1 MVAAAQGMLKTVE
14 NRDELRQGLALVQ
27 PVADRLPARSDL
39 QLLAGEI
46 AYRSGLWTT
55 GADYFRRST
64 PERLGPSDPT
74 QRFYYAVCLYESGDR
89 AGAAAVAAT
98 GLEKLQRP
106 PFVEGYLAKI
116 RAAAP

>member
-1 MVAAAQGMLKTVE
+1 MVATAQGLLKTVE
-14 NRDELRQGLALVQ
+14 NRDELRHGLALVQ
-27 PVADRLPARSDL
+27 PVADRLPERGDL

-46 AYRSGLWTT
+46 AYRAGLWTT

-64 PERLGPSDPT
+64 PERKGPTDPT
-74 QRFYYAVCLYESGDR
+74 QRFYYAVCLYEAGDR

-98 GLEKLQRP
+98 GLEKLARP
-106 PFVEGYLAKI
+106 PFVEAYLAKI